1 MALLAT
7 LLALTLA
14 ATTDSVTATDSIPPV
29 DSGIGAPSSA
39 VVAQPE
45 PMVDST
51 VVAPALAPST
61 DSALA
66 TAPDTSAQPDSV
78 ATVEAMPIVVAPGPV
93 SPGPVGPVGPVQVQV
108 PAPAAFGP
116 VGPVGPVAPSAKT
129 GPVAMGR
136 TTMVGIDTSG
146 SGTSGRSTLAAVGL
160 SMVVPGW
167 GHRYLGY
174 TSKSTA
180 YVASDLVGWVALFGA
195 WMTGKAAVTNAA
207 EIANRHAG
215 ARLGATP
222 NEDLLSA
229 MRTYRSRRQA
239 GGRHDSYNEAM
250 VLSDKNP
257 EFEFPDDDAHN
268 WDWGSRENPE
278 NDAHIRSFENQL
290 RLWRGTRVALY
301 STAGALAVVRVVA
314 AMDVLRLTRSAA
326 SRAGISLDTRPL
338 PGGIDATL
346 AVNF

>member
-1 MALLAT
+1 MALFAT
-7 LLALTLA
+7 LIALSLA
-14 ATTDSVTATDSIPPV
+14 ATTDSVIAPTTVAPLDSAAVAPPATIAAPGPVV
-29 DSGIGAPSSA
+29 DSNPVAPTPAPSG
-39 VVAQPE
+39 
-45 PMVDST
+45 DS
-51 VVAPALAPST
+51 S
-61 DSALA
+61 LA
-66 TAPDTSAQPDSV
+66 TAPDSTARPDT
-78 ATVEAMPIVVAPGPV
+78 AAVAPAVAPV
-93 SPGPVGPVGPVQVQV
+93 PPGPVGPVGPVQV
-108 PAPAAFGP
+108 PAPSAFGP
-116 VGPVGPVAPSAKT
+116 VGPVVPPAKSGPVAI
-129 GPVAMGR
+129 GP
-136 TTMVGIDTSG
+136 TTMVGIDTAG
-146 SGTSGRSTLAAVGL
+146 SGTSRRSTLAAVGL
-160 SMVVPGW
+160 SMVLPGW

-180 YVASDLVGWVALFGA
+180 YFASDLVGWAALFGA
-195 WMTGKAAVTNAA
+195 WMTGKAAVSNAA

-215 ARLGATP
+215 ARLGSDP
-222 NEDLLSA
+222 DEDLLSA

-250 VLSDKNP
+250 VLSDKSP

-338 PGGIDATL
+338 PGGLDATL

>member
-7 LLALTLA
+7 LLALHLA
-14 ATTDSVTATDSIPPV
+14 AATDSVKIS
-29 DSGIGAPSSA
+29 
-39 VVAQPE
+39 
-45 PMVDST
+45 DST
-51 VVAPALAPST
+51 AKV
-61 DSALA
+61 
-66 TAPDTSAQPDSV
+66 DTVLSAQPV
-78 ATVEAMPIVVAPGPV
+78 AVAPGPAAV
-93 SPGPVGPVGPVQVQV
+93 LDTATSVQAPVPSTATIVAPAVEAAPQPGPAPTLPTVPVAAPVPGPVGPVVGPVQI
-108 PAPAAFGP
+108 PAASAFGP
-116 VGPVGPVAPSAKT
+116 VGPVGPVA
-129 GPVAMGR
+129 GPVTMGT

-146 SGTSGRSTLAAVGL
+146 SGTSGRSTVAAVGL
-160 SMVVPGW
+160 SLLVPGW

-174 TSKSTA
+174 TSRSTA
-180 YVASDLVGWVALFGA
+180 YFATDLVGWVALFGA

-207 EIANRHAG
+207 EIANRYAG
-215 ARLGATP
+215 AQLGTDP
-222 NEDLLSA
+222 NENLLSV
-229 MRTYRSRRQA
+229 MRTYRSRRQT

-250 VLSDKNP
+250 ILSDQNP
-257 EFEFPDDDAHN
+257 ESQFPDDDAHN
-268 WDWGSRENPE
+268 WDWGSRENPD

-338 PGGIDATL
+338 PGGMDATL